1 MVDKGLLQKV
11 KTGKENYYINTALV
25 DIFVQGK

>member
-11 KTGKENYYINTALV
+11 KMGKENYYINTALV